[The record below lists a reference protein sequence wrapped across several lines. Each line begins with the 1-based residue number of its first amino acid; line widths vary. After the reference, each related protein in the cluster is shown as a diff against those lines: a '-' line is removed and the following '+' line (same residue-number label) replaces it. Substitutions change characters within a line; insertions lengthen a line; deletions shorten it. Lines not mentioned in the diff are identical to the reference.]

1 MRCLIRLPRRML
13 RLVVSVQLGHAYLNQ
28 HLSIMRVVDNLNCNY
43 HEGAYEM
50 AAHYL
55 GECD

>member
-1 MRCLIRLPRRML
+1 ML